1 MRLAVNIDHVATVR
15 QARMTTEPE
24 PVAAALLAE
33 LAGAQGI
40 TVHLRGDRRHI
51 QDRDLEL
58 LRQVVTTKLNVEMA
72 STQEMVEIATR
83 IKPDQVTLVPE
94 KPNEL
99 TTTGGLDVVRHAE
112 SLKRVVQKLS
122 RAGIK
127 TSLFVDTAGSQ
138 VRKSRVV
145 GAVAVEL
152 NTGPYADAVVEDRD
166 QQRRRVVRAVKVAR
180 REGLEVLAGHGL
192 TYRNVL
198 PIAAIGQIDELNI
211 GHSIVSRAVLVGM
224 ESAVREMIALMPR

>member
-1 MRLAVNIDHVATVR
+1 M
-15 QARMTTEPE
+15 
-24 PVAAALLAE
+24 
-33 LAGAQGI
+33 
-40 TVHLRGDRRHI
+40 
-51 QDRDLEL
+51 
-58 LRQVVTTKLNVEMA
+58 
-72 STQEMVEIATR
+72 
-83 IKPDQVTLVPE
+83 VPE
-94 KPNEL
+94 KLNEL

-127 TSLFVDTAGSQ
+127 TSLFIDTAGSQ

-152 NTGPYADAVVEDRD
+152 NTGPYADAVVGDRD